1 MYHFLVNP
9 SSCSG
14 KGGKY
19 WELLKCRL
27 DERGVSYQ
35 VHFSSKPGD
44 MARTAAAL
52 TGGADGSAKT
62 DEVHLVVLGGDGT
75 VNEAIQGIRDFEK
88 TLFSYIPT
96 GSGNDLARDT
106 GISRDPEKALL
117 KLLDNGRETRTD
129 VGILHYHN
137 AYVQQDGEFEKAE
150 RPDRLFLVS
159 CGIGFDA
166 GVCQQAM
173 SSGMKNVLN
182 RIGLGKLTYLG
193 IALKMLISSGRAQA
207 ALAAEGPDGKR
218 TGPVSIKRLMFAACM
233 LHQYE
238 GGGFRFCPGAD
249 AADGLLDVCAVGNV
263 PKWKVLLVLPTAFW
277 GGHYRFRGVE
287 RYEGERIRIR
297 TSRPQWVHTDGEVTA
312 LSSDITVS
320 CRPGLLRFF
329 A

>member
-137 AYVQQDGEFEKAE
+137 AYVQQDGEF
-150 RPDRLFLVS
+150 
-159 CGIGFDA
+159 
-166 GVCQQAM
+166 
-173 SSGMKNVLN
+173 
-182 RIGLGKLTYLG
+182 
-193 IALKMLISSGRAQA
+193 
-207 ALAAEGPDGKR
+207 
-218 TGPVSIKRLMFAACM
+218 
-233 LHQYE
+233 
-238 GGGFRFCPGAD
+238 
-249 AADGLLDVCAVGNV
+249 
-263 PKWKVLLVLPTAFW
+263 
-277 GGHYRFRGVE
+277 
-287 RYEGERIRIR
+287 
-297 TSRPQWVHTDGEVTA
+297 
-312 LSSDITVS
+312 
-320 CRPGLLRFF
+320 
-329 A
+329 

>member
-1 MYHFLVNP
+1 
-9 SSCSG
+9 
-14 KGGKY
+14 
-19 WELLKCRL
+19 
-27 DERGVSYQ
+27 
-35 VHFSSKPGD
+35 

-193 IALKMLISSGRAQA
+193 IALKMLISS
-207 ALAAEGPDGKR
+207 
-218 TGPVSIKRLMFAACM
+218 
-233 LHQYE
+233 
-238 GGGFRFCPGAD
+238 
-249 AADGLLDVCAVGNV
+249 
-263 PKWKVLLVLPTAFW
+263 
-277 GGHYRFRGVE
+277 
-287 RYEGERIRIR
+287 
-297 TSRPQWVHTDGEVTA
+297 
-312 LSSDITVS
+312 
-320 CRPGLLRFF
+320 
-329 A
+329 